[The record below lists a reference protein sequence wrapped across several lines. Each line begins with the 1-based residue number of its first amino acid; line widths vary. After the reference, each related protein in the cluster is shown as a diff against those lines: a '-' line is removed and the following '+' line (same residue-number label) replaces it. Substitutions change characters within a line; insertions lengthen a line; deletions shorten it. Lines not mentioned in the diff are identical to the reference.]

1 MLIKNKYVILLILGV
16 LLALVLV
23 VCLHKLLK
31 NQPSFHILIA
41 TAGRPLLRNMLD
53 SLKHELTEHDAI
65 TIVFDGEKAKG
76 KSTIT
81 PDWLDGHKS
90 TINIIEQIPNLGH
103 WGHGIRNQYQGNL
116 SPKNTFIMHADDD
129 DRYVPGTFAKLRKLC
144 IDPNTLYI
152 TKMGYGDRP
161 DVKIPSKEHIMQ
173 NDIGTPN
180 GVIPSAL
187 AEKGKWLEAN
197 GGDFNYYNSIKDYAK
212 NIVFLDLVTYSIE
225 KYDRPA

>member
-1 MLIKNKYVILLILGV
+1 MLIKHKYVILLIFV
-16 LLALVLV
+16 IVLALVLV
-23 VCLHKLLK
+23 VYLHKLFK
-31 NQPSFHILIA
+31 KTPSFHILIA

-53 SLKHELTEHDAI
+53 SLKNELTEHDAI
-65 TIVFDGEKAKG
+65 TIVFDGEKAKT

-81 PDWLDGHKS
+81 PDWLEGHKS

-103 WGHGIRNQYQGNL
+103 WGHGIRNQYQDNL

-161 DVKIPSKEHIMQ
+161 DVKIPSKKHIEQ

-180 GVIPSAL
+180 GVIPYAL
-187 AEKGKWLEAN
+187 AGKGRWLEAN
-197 GGDFNYYNSIKDYAK
+197 GGDFNYYNSIKDYAN
-212 NIVFLDLVTYSIE
+212 NIVFLDLITYSIE
-225 KYDRPA
+225 KYDRST